1 MIYTTKQKAADATNA
16 NGLQT
21 YTSNADFRSGTAI
34 EQAPTV
40 KAIAT
45 EIALFALA
53 GDVVHKGI
61 ASDVTERQAFAKQ
74 VEVCT

>member
-1 MIYTTKQKAADATNA
+1 MIYTATKQKAADATNA

-34 EQAPTV
+34 EQAPT
-40 KAIAT
+40 

-53 GDVVHKGI
+53 GYVVHKGI